1 MRPVRTRTSQLS
13 WSLAILAAGASLLL
27 AGSPSAVV
35 AQTPPPDSTR
45 SYPPDIS
52 DYTRPTTTDDLQ
64 PVVGTPPGAALAPS
78 TSPDAAAVAPST
90 AAGGEADSDSDTQ
103 LLLRDV
109 VVSNTDPNLTNTDTF
124 NDGEPSIAINRANRR
139 EIVISAFS
147 GAWGAF
153 APIWHS
159 INGGATWTKQFTI
172 PAPPGV
178 PALGCPCDQTFDYG
192 RQNRLSGTF
201 LTVPTN
207 VYSGTTTNPAA
218 AAAWRWFVVNGVTQ
232 RTNRVATNIADQPWL
247 LVNRDPAQRSQDNV
261 YVAYDDFSGGP
272 NMRVAVAR
280 GTFPPDFAVDAQ
292 SGTSTGLINPGHRL
306 AADRRN
312 GVMYSL
318 FQRAT
323 GLGSGGSKNI
333 NYMLNRST
341 NGGTSWS
348 LNGNAGGIVVAN
360 ADSTQP
366 QPKFG
371 TVNALLG
378 GVLHAAVDPTNGDVY
393 YVFGARDPAT
403 GNNRLALARLR
414 TDELGTM
421 RVAATTFVTGQV
433 QAALPSVAVTRDGHV
448 GVLYDTF
455 DGFSL
460 SGFPIFTAHLA
471 SSVNRGATFTDR
483 RLFTFA
489 SAAKDNGD
497 PRQRVFGDY
506 QQLKAVGS
514 TFYGT
519 FTANGV
525 GLGRPFANHDP
536 IFFKVGPSGDDSS
549 EEDG

>member
-1 MRPVRTRTSQLS
+1 VRPVRTRTRQLRS
-13 WSLAILAAGASLLL
+13 TLAVLTVGASLLL
-27 AGSPSAVV
+27 AGGPSAVV
-35 AQTPPPDSTR
+35 AQTPPPESTH

-52 DYTRPTTTDDLQ
+52 DYTRAITPDDLQ
-64 PVVGTPPGAALAPS
+64 PVVDRASSAALAPG
-78 TSPDAAAVAPST
+78 TDPGGVATAPST
-90 AAGGEADSDSDTQ
+90 AAGGEHHADSDTR

-109 VVSNTDPNLTNTDTF
+109 VVSNTDPTLTNTDTF
-124 NDGEPSIAINRANRR
+124 NDGEPSIAINRANHR

-159 INGGATWTKQFTI
+159 LDGGSTWTKQFII

-178 PALGCPCDQTFDYG
+178 LASGCPCDQTFDYG
-192 RQNRLSGTF
+192 RQNPLSGAF

-207 VYSGTTTNPAA
+207 VYSGTTINPGSAA
-218 AAAWRWFVVNGVTQ
+218 DWRWFVVNGVTQ

-247 LVNRDPAQRSQDNV
+247 LVNRDPTQRRQDDI

-280 GTFPPDFAVDAQ
+280 GSFPPDFTVDTQ

-306 AADRRN
+306 AADPRN

-323 GLGSGGSKNI
+323 GFGAGGSKNI
-333 NYMLNRST
+333 DYMLNRST
-341 NGGTSWS
+341 DGGTSWS
-348 LNGNAGGIVVAN
+348 LNGNTGGVVVAN

-378 GVLHAAVDPTNGDVY
+378 GVLHAAVDPRNGDVY
-393 YVFGARDPAT
+393 YVFGDRDPGT
-403 GNNRLALARLR
+403 GNNRLALARLQS
-414 TDELGTM
+414 DEHGTI
-421 RVAATTFVTGQV
+421 RVADTTFVTGQV
-433 QAALPSVAVTRDGHV
+433 QAALPSVAVTSDGHV

-455 DGFSL
+455 DGFST

-471 SSVNRGATFTDR
+471 SSVNRGASFTDR
-483 RLFTFA
+483 RLLTFA
-489 SAAKDNGD
+489 SAAKDNGN

-506 QQLKAVGS
+506 QQLKALGP
-514 TFYGT
+514 TLYGT
-519 FTANGV
+519 FTANGA
-525 GLGRPFANHDP
+525 GLGRPFANHDA
-536 IFFKVGPSGDDSS
+536 IFFRLGPADEANA